1 MYATISVNHQV
12 MKLTKR
18 IIEIIVDGSIIRYY
32 DYHLCGATVVY
43 NSYII
48 RSIVLAKKH
57 SPSPPAPII
66 SNSSKM

>member
-1 MYATISVNHQV
+1 MYATISVNHQL

-32 DYHLCGATVVY
+32 DYHLCGVTVVY

>member
-1 MYATISVNHQV
+1 MYATISVNHQL
-12 MKLTKR
+12 MKLTER
-18 IIEIIVDGSIIRYY
+18 IIVDGSIIRYY